1 MPPPLTIW
9 REINESK
16 WKEGVM
22 KADCPKSKDR
32 GQIGLLGQ
40 SILSIT
46 KKKVTHSGT
55 FTKKVSPLS
64 RIRVVDLR
72 LLFCKKYTQDN

>member
-1 MPPPLTIW
+1 
-9 REINESK
+9 
-16 WKEGVM
+16 M